1 MLDVS
6 KLSVRFGEIKALD
19 NVSFAVGPDKILAIT
34 GPSGAGKTTIFQL
47 LSGLISPD
55 SGQISLG
62 NEDMTFLES
71 KHRNVAYM
79 FESYALYP
87 HLTVFENIASPLK
100 SPLYQNKYQNIKID
114 EAVKNVLSL
123 TEMSGFEDRYPS
135 ELSGGQK
142 QRVALCR
149 LLIQK
154 PKLFLLDEPISHL
167 DAKLR
172 HKMRGEIRRR
182 QIKTGVPTIW
192 CTPDALEAL
201 SVGDTVL
208 VIDQG
213 TVQQIGTPSEIFLN
227 PINTTVAKLVGD
239 PPMNIVEGYFKRSG
253 SSTAFFSGSKILN
266 LNLDQKNNLKEMNL
280 ELGKKYLLG
289 LRPTELAVC
298 SVGSEK
304 KAVVGE
310 TYTIETF
317 GKYSIVTVTL
327 GEEFVKIKVTG
338 NSPIKLGQDVGI
350 TISATKLTLF
360 DRDTGSVLKH

>member
-6 KLSVRFGEIKALD
+6 KLSVRFGELKALD
-19 NVSFAVGPDKILAIT
+19 RVSFAVGPDKILAIT

-62 NEDMTFLES
+62 HEDMTFLES
-71 KHRNVAYM
+71 KHRNIAYM

-100 SPLYQNKYQNIKID
+100 SPLYQDKYQNIKIE

-123 TEMSGFEDRYPS
+123 TEMSDFEERFPS

-201 SVGDTVL
+201 S
-208 VIDQG
+208 
-213 TVQQIGTPSEIFLN
+213 E
-227 PINTTVAKLVGD
+227 
-239 PPMNIVEGYFKRSG
+239 
-253 SSTAFFSGSKILN
+253 
-266 LNLDQKNNLKEMNL
+266 
-280 ELGKKYLLG
+280 
-289 LRPTELAVC
+289 C
-298 SVGSEK
+298 
-304 KAVVGE
+304 
-310 TYTIETF
+310 
-317 GKYSIVTVTL
+317 
-327 GEEFVKIKVTG
+327 
-338 NSPIKLGQDVGI
+338 
-350 TISATKLTLF
+350 
-360 DRDTGSVLKH
+360 